1 MKKKQA
7 KKSAKK
13 SDSASSKKT
22 KEAKKRTKL
31 KSSKPEKSTKK
42 TKPEKS
48 EKSEKSKKATS
59 TKEEPLKSKGKK
71 GSKSAPSVIT
81 TSKVVGLKLPEL
93 LASDSFRAISAGFDK
108 IEDDL
113 ESHAVYLK
121 AASFVKNALPT
132 GILHYDLMMGGG
144 LAPGKMT
151 VEYGPEG
158 SAKSTR
164 FFTAVT
170 SALLAN
176 TMPIVEDA
184 ESALNAGY
192 VDRIIRKRTG
202 YTLDDLVGEQDDAGN
217 WIKPPF
223 IRYYNE
229 TNAQKVFRRM
239 KRSLDL
245 FPDVVESRAG
255 DFFKVWRGKDGSII
269 RREEYDGSPQAAYFI
284 DSAAALV
291 PASVD
296 DNDESNAMAA
306 MARVFSWGFPLVKG
320 RVAAKRVCLFFT
332 NQVRS
337 RPGMTMG
344 CVHSD
349 TSVTFADGRS
359 FTMEHVVRQKIH
371 GKVWS
376 LNETTG
382 LLEQKRITGW
392 HHNGYTE
399 TEDDWVHITAKTVNT
414 RNGVSG
420 MTLTRD
426 HKVITARGWVRAA
439 DLKIT
444 DKLVTRD
451 VHTVNGTL
459 AEFLYGTLVG
469 DCALVKYNRGNAAAL
484 NFTNNQQ
491 HDYVQWKLKMLSE
504 AFTFTSY
511 ENKHGFVHRSN
522 LTHELALIKDRLG
535 CRSIKNFV
543 SDFTALSLAV
553 WYMDDGHVDIREGHN
568 PRVTLSAK
576 RFANNCTELQFF
588 IDMFARFNI
597 APSVNVASG
606 ALNLGVDDSLRLF
619 KLIAKYVPPCMSYKL
634 PEQYRAMHREFKL
647 RFKTTNM
654 CGYVDIVKI
663 RNASRRQMRKRD
675 KYDITVE
682 DNHNYMVGNMSNGVI
697 VHNSPTYMPGGA
709 TFQHNNDARNFTEA
723 RHPKSKEMGMD
734 AKQGENFTREKSI
747 EGGEDR
753 YHYQRIRNEKNKQFT
768 PRRTA
773 LMRTR
778 LEHNGKPGD
787 GVCETF
793 DVFQYLRTTGQAVKR
808 GETITFSVEP
818 TKQGGKIPDLLG
830 MNGGKCDW
838 ATLKKLV
845 ELPEN
850 KKILQKHCRAQ
861 LVSGYAFQLE
871 SQAQSKGIVID
882 DGD

>member
-1 MKKKQA
+1 MKKRQA

-13 SDSASSKKT
+13 SDSATSKKT
-22 KEAKKRTKL
+22 KEAKKGTKP

-42 TKPEKS
+42 TKS
-48 EKSEKSKKATS
+48 EKPEKSKKVTS
-59 TKEEPLKSKGKK
+59 TKEEPPPKSKGKK

-337 RPGMTMG
+337 KPGQLMG
-344 CVHSD
+344 D
-349 TSVTFADGRS
+349 
-359 FTMEHVVRQKIH
+359 
-371 GKVWS
+371 
-376 LNETTG
+376 
-382 LLEQKRITGW
+382 
-392 HHNGYTE
+392 
-399 TEDDWVHITAKTVNT
+399 
-414 RNGVSG
+414 
-420 MTLTRD
+420 
-426 HKVITARGWVRAA
+426 
-439 DLKIT
+439 
-444 DKLVTRD
+444 
-451 VHTVNGTL
+451 
-459 AEFLYGTLVG
+459 
-469 DCALVKYNRGNAAAL
+469 
-484 NFTNNQQ
+484 
-491 HDYVQWKLKMLSE
+491 
-504 AFTFTSY
+504 
-511 ENKHGFVHRSN
+511 
-522 LTHELALIKDRLG
+522 
-535 CRSIKNFV
+535 
-543 SDFTALSLAV
+543 
-553 WYMDDGHVDIREGHN
+553 
-568 PRVTLSAK
+568 PR
-576 RFANNCTELQFF
+576 
-588 IDMFARFNI
+588 
-597 APSVNVASG
+597 
-606 ALNLGVDDSLRLF
+606 
-619 KLIAKYVPPCMSYKL
+619 
-634 PEQYRAMHREFKL
+634 
-647 RFKTTNM
+647 
-654 CGYVDIVKI
+654 
-663 RNASRRQMRKRD
+663 
-675 KYDITVE
+675 
-682 DNHNYMVGNMSNGVI
+682 
-697 VHNSPTYMPGGA
+697 YMPGGA

-808 GETITFSVEP
+808 SETITFSVEP

-838 ATLKKLV
+838 TTLKKLV

-850 KKILQKHCRAQ
+850 KKLLQKHCRAQ